1 MNMVGE
7 KQDWQE
13 VARDFARKKLELG
26 TEWLEGEHFWANAK
40 KLADHGFLG
49 LTLPEEYGGMGLCI
63 YDACLMIE
71 ELCRVCPTSG
81 RHAYHA
87 SMGIAS
93 FINHL
98 GNEEQKNKYLPQIT
112 SGKLFV
118 ALGMSEPEA
127 GSATTDLTTAAV
139 EDGDFYR
146 LNGSKVFISE
156 AHLADLFVVY
166 ARFGN
171 TGRTSDIGAILV
183 ERGTPGFTVGPNEE
197 NMSGEI
203 QCALYFEEAMVPK
216 ENVLVTKDAFKKL
229 MGVYNGVRLGFLAQT
244 MGITQAA
251 VDRTLEHVKQRK
263 QFGKEIAGFQGLQWM
278 ISDMYVQLEAART
291 LLYRAAQAASDNK
304 PDKNAVSVAKI
315 FVAEAS
321 QKITDT
327 CIQLHGGYG
336 YSKQYPLEWYYRCVR
351 AASIAGGTLQ
361 VHKTML
367 AASILERKFDQRS
380 K

>member
-1 MNMVGE
+1 MQITETQQNWR
-7 KQDWQE
+7 DL
-13 VARDFARKKLELG
+13 ARDFAKRKLEPA
-26 TEWLEGEHFWANAK
+26 TEWLEGKKFWDNAK

-49 LTLPEEYGGMGLCI
+49 LTLPEKYGGMGLDLF
-63 YDACLMIE
+63 DALLIIE

-93 FINHL
+93 YINHL
-98 GNEEQKNKYLPQIT
+98 GNEEQKKKYLPMVT

-127 GSATTDLTTAAV
+127 GSAATDLTTTAIK
-139 EDGDFYR
+139 EGDYFR
-146 LNGSKVFISE
+146 LNGSKVFISD
-156 AHLADLFVVY
+156 AHLADVFVVY

-171 TGRTSDIGAILV
+171 TGRTSDIGALLV

-203 QCALYFEEAMVPK
+203 QCALYFEDALVPK
-216 ENVLVTKDAFKKL
+216 ENVLVTDNAFKKL

-244 MGITQAA
+244 IGITQAA
-251 VDRTLEHVKQRK
+251 FDRTIEHVKQRK
-263 QFGKEIAGFQGLQWM
+263 QFGKEICEFQGLQWM

-291 LLYRAAQAASDNK
+291 LLYRAGEAASDNK
-304 PDKNAVSVAKI
+304 PDKNAVSVAKL
-315 FVAEAS
+315 FVAEAA

-336 YSKQYPLEWYYRCVR
+336 FSKQYPLEWYYRCVR
-351 AASIAGGTLQ
+351 SASIAGCTLQ

-367 AASILERKFDQRS
+367 ASDVLERKFNQRQ
-380 K
+380 

>member
-1 MNMVGE
+1 M
-7 KQDWQE
+7 KITE
-13 VARDFARKKLELG
+13 VQQNWKDVAEDFAKRKLEPA
-26 TEWLEGEHFWANAK
+26 TEWLEGEAFWTNAK

-49 LTLPEEYGGMGLCI
+49 LTLPEEYGGMNLNLF
-63 YDACLMIE
+63 DALLMIE

-81 RHAYHA
+81 RYAYHA

-98 GNEEQKNKYLPQIT
+98 GSEQQKKKYLPLVT
-112 SGKLFV
+112 SGKLFI

-127 GSATTDLTTAAV
+127 GSAATDIMTTAV
-139 EDGDFYR
+139 EEGDYFR
-146 LNGSKVFISE
+146 LNGSKVFISD
-156 AHLADLFVVY
+156 AHLADVFVVY

-171 TGRTSDIGAILV
+171 SGHASDIGAILV
-183 ERGTPGFTVGPNEE
+183 ERGTPGFTVGPDEE

-203 QCALYFEEAMVPK
+203 QCALYFEDAMVPK
-216 ENVLVTKDAFKKL
+216 ENVLVTRDAFKKL
-229 MGVYNGVRLGFLAQT
+229 MGVYNGVRLGYLAQT

-251 VDRTLEHVKQRK
+251 FDRTIEHVTQRK
-263 QFGKEIAGFQGLQWM
+263 QFGKELCEFQGLQWM

-291 LLYRAAQAASDNK
+291 LLYRAAEATSDNK
-304 PDKNAVSVAKI
+304 PDKNSVSVAKI
-315 FVAEAS
+315 FVADAA

-336 YSKQYPLEWYYRCVR
+336 FSKQYPLEWYYRCVR
-351 AASIAGGTLQ
+351 SASIAGGTLQ

-367 AASILERKFDQRS
+367 ASSVLKKKFDQR

>member
-1 MNMVGE
+1 MQLTE
-7 KQDWQE
+7 TQQDWKE
-13 VARDFARKKLELG
+13 VAHDFANRKLEPA
-26 TEWLEGEHFWANAK
+26 TEWLEGDVFWNNAK

-49 LTLPEEYGGMGLCI
+49 LTLPEEYGGMGLNLF
-63 YDACLMIE
+63 DAVLMIE

-93 FINHL
+93 FINTL
-98 GNEEQKNKYLPQIT
+98 GNEEQKKKYLPLIT

-118 ALGMSEPEA
+118 GLGMSEPEA
-127 GSATTDLTTAAV
+127 GSAATDIKTAAV
-139 EDGDFYR
+139 EDGDYYR
-146 LNGSKVFISE
+146 LNGSKVFISD
-156 AHLADLFVVY
+156 AHLSDVFVVY

-171 TGRTSDIGAILV
+171 SGRTSDIGAILV

-203 QCALYFEEAMVPK
+203 QCALYFEDAMVPK

-229 MGVYNGVRLGFLAQT
+229 MGVYNGVRLGYLAQT

-251 VDRTLEHVKQRK
+251 FDRTMEHVKQRK
-263 QFGKEIAGFQGLQWM
+263 QFGKEICEFQGLQWM

-291 LLYRAAQAASDNK
+291 LLYRAAEAASDNK

-336 YSKQYPLEWYYRCVR
+336 FSKQYPLEWYYRCVR
-351 AASIAGGTLQ
+351 SASIAGGTLQ

-367 AASILERKFDQRS
+367 ASSVLERKFNQR

>member
-1 MNMVGE
+1 MQITEAQQNWKE
-7 KQDWQE
+7 I
-13 VARDFARKKLELG
+13 ARDFAKRKLQPA
-26 TEWLEGEHFWANAK
+26 TEWLEGDAFWANAK

-49 LTLPEEYGGMGLCI
+49 LTLPEEYGGMGLNLF
-63 YDACLMIE
+63 DALLMIE

-98 GNEEQKNKYLPQIT
+98 GNQQQKEKYLPLIT

-127 GSATTDLTTAAV
+127 GSAATDIMTTAV
-139 EDGDFYR
+139 EDGDFFR
-146 LNGSKVFISE
+146 LNGSKVFISD
-156 AHLADLFVVY
+156 AHLADVFVVY

-171 TGRTSDIGAILV
+171 SGRTSDIGAILV
-183 ERGTPGFTVGPNEE
+183 ERGTPGFTVGPDEE

-203 QCALYFEEAMVPK
+203 QCALYFEDAMVPK
-216 ENVLVTKDAFKKL
+216 ENVLVTQNAFKKL
-229 MGVYNGVRLGFLAQT
+229 MGVYNGVRLGYLAQT

-251 VDRTLEHVKQRK
+251 FDRTIQHVTQRK
-263 QFGKEIAGFQGLQWM
+263 QFGKEICEFQGLQWM

-291 LLYRAAQAASDNK
+291 LLYRAAEAASDNK
-304 PDKNAVSVAKI
+304 PNKNAVSVAKI
-315 FVAEAS
+315 FVAEAA

-336 YSKQYPLEWYYRCVR
+336 FSKQYPLEWYYRCVR
-351 AASIAGGTLQ
+351 SASIAGGTLQ

-367 AASILERKFDQRS
+367 ASSVLGRKFDQRR
-380 K
+380 

>member
-1 MNMVGE
+1 MLLTETQQNWKE
-7 KQDWQE
+7 I
-13 VARDFARKKLELG
+13 AHDFAKRKLEPA
-26 TEWLEGEHFWANAK
+26 TEWLEGEKFWANAK
-40 KLADHGFLG
+40 NLADHGFLG
-49 LTLPEEYGGMGLCI
+49 LTLPEEYGGMGLNLF
-63 YDACLMIE
+63 DAVLIIE

-93 FINHL
+93 FINTL
-98 GNEEQKNKYLPQIT
+98 GNEEQKKKYLPLVT

-127 GSATTDLTTAAV
+127 GSAATDIMTTAV
-139 EDGDFYR
+139 EDGDYYR
-146 LNGSKVFISE
+146 LNGSKVFISD
-156 AHLADLFVVY
+156 AHLSDVFVVY

-171 TGRTSDIGAILV
+171 SGRTSDIGAILV
-183 ERGTPGFTVGPNEE
+183 ERGTPGFTVGPDEE

-203 QCALYFEEAMVPK
+203 QCALYFEDAMVPK

-251 VDRTLEHVKQRK
+251 FDRTIEHVKQRK
-263 QFGKEIAGFQGLQWM
+263 QFGKELCEFQGLQWM

-291 LLYRAAQAASDNK
+291 LLYRAAEATSDNK
-304 PDKNAVSVAKI
+304 PDKNAVSVAKL

-336 YSKQYPLEWYYRCVR
+336 FSKQYPLEWYYRCVR
-351 AASIAGGTLQ
+351 SASIAGGTLQ

-367 AASILERKFDQRS
+367 ASSILERKFDQRS

>member
-1 MNMVGE
+1 MAITEAQKNW
-7 KQDWQE
+7 KS
-13 VARDFARKKLELG
+13 VAKDFAKQKLEPA
-26 TEWLEGEHFWANAK
+26 THWLEGEEFWKNAN

-49 LTLPEEYGGMGLCI
+49 LTLPEEYGGMNLSLFESLLI
-63 YDACLMIE
+63 IE

-98 GNEEQKNKYLPQIT
+98 GNEEQKKKYLPQVT

-118 ALGMSEPEA
+118 GLGMSEPEA
-127 GSATTDLTTAAV
+127 GSAATDMTTVAID
-139 EDGDFYR
+139 EGDHYR

-156 AHLADLFVVY
+156 AHLANLFVVY

-171 TGRTSDIGAILV
+171 SGRTSDIGAILV
-183 ERGTPGFTVGPNEE
+183 ERGTPGFTIGPEEE

-203 QCALYFEEAMVPK
+203 QCALYFEDAMVPK
-216 ENVLVTKDAFKKL
+216 ENVLVTDNAFKKL

-244 MGITQAA
+244 LGITQAA
-251 VDRTLEHVKQRK
+251 FDRTKEHVKQRK
-263 QFGKEIAGFQGLQWM
+263 QFGKEIAEFQGVQWM
-278 ISDMYVQLEAART
+278 ISDMYVDLEAART
-291 LLYRAAQAASDNK
+291 LLYQAAEAASDNK

-315 FVAEAS
+315 FVADAS
-321 QKITDT
+321 QRVTDT

-351 AASIAGGTLQ
+351 ASSIAGGTLQ

-367 AASILERKFDQRS
+367 ASSVLERRFNQRI
-380 K
+380 

>member
-1 MNMVGE
+1 MQITEAQQNWKE
-7 KQDWQE
+7 I
-13 VARDFARKKLELG
+13 ARDFAKRKLQPA
-26 TEWLEGEHFWANAK
+26 TEWLEGDAFWANAK

-49 LTLPEEYGGMGLCI
+49 LTLPEEYGGMGLNLF
-63 YDACLMIE
+63 DALLMIE

-98 GNEEQKNKYLPQIT
+98 GNQQQKEKYLPLIT

-127 GSATTDLTTAAV
+127 GSAATDIMTTAV
-139 EDGDFYR
+139 EDGDFFR
-146 LNGSKVFISE
+146 LNGSKVFISD
-156 AHLADLFVVY
+156 AHLADVFVVY

-171 TGRTSDIGAILV
+171 SGRTSDIGAILV
-183 ERGTPGFTVGPNEE
+183 ERGTPGFTVGPDEE

-203 QCALYFEEAMVPK
+203 QCALYFEDAMVPK
-216 ENVLVTKDAFKKL
+216 ENVLVTQNAFKKL
-229 MGVYNGVRLGFLAQT
+229 MGVYNGVRLGYLAQT

-251 VDRTLEHVKQRK
+251 FDRTIQHVTQRK
-263 QFGKEIAGFQGLQWM
+263 QFGKEICEFQGLQWM

-291 LLYRAAQAASDNK
+291 LLYRAAEAASDNK
-304 PDKNAVSVAKI
+304 PNKNAVSVSKI
-315 FVAEAS
+315 FVAEAA

-336 YSKQYPLEWYYRCVR
+336 FSKQYPLEWYYRCVR
-351 AASIAGGTLQ
+351 SASIAGGTLQ

-367 AASILERKFDQRS
+367 ASSVLGRKFDQRR
-380 K
+380 

>member
-1 MNMVGE
+1 MAITE
-7 KQDWQE
+7 AQQDWKD
-13 VARDFARKKLELG
+13 VARNFAKNKLNPAAK
-26 TEWLEGEHFWANAK
+26 WLEGEEFWSNSK

-49 LTLPEEYGGMGLCI
+49 LTLPEEYGGMNLDLFEALLI
-63 YDACLMIE
+63 IE

-98 GNEEQKNKYLPQIT
+98 GNENQKNKYLPQVT
-112 SGKLFV
+112 SGTLFV

-127 GSATTDLTTAAV
+127 GSAATDMTTTAID
-139 EDGDFYR
+139 EGDHYR
-146 LNGSKVFISE
+146 LNGSKVFISD

-171 TGRTSDIGAILV
+171 SGRTSDIGAILV
-183 ERGTPGFTVGPNEE
+183 ERGTQGFTIGPHEE

-203 QCALYFEEAMVPK
+203 QCTLYFEDAIVPK
-216 ENVLVTKDAFKKL
+216 ENVLVTENAFKKL

-244 MGITQAA
+244 LGITQAA
-251 VDRTLEHVKQRK
+251 FDRTIEHVKQRK
-263 QFGKEIAGFQGLQWM
+263 QFGKDIAEFQGLQWM
-278 ISDMYVQLEAART
+278 ISDMYVELEAART
-291 LLYRAAQAASDNK
+291 LLYRAAEAASDNK

-321 QKITDT
+321 QRITDT

-367 AASILERKFDQRS
+367 ASSVLERRFDQRG
-380 K
+380 

>member
-1 MNMVGE
+1 MAITEAQQNW
-7 KQDWQE
+7 KD
-13 VARDFARKKLELG
+13 VARDFAKQKLEPATG
-26 TEWLEGEHFWANAK
+26 WLEGEEFWSNAK

-49 LTLPEEYGGMGLCI
+49 LTLPEEYGGMNLDLFEAALI
-63 YDACLMIE
+63 IE

-87 SMGIAS
+87 SMGISS

-98 GNEEQKNKYLPQIT
+98 GNEEQKQKYLPQVT

-127 GSATTDLTTAAV
+127 GSAATDMTTTAV
-139 EDGDFYR
+139 DEGDHYR
-146 LNGSKVFISE
+146 LNGSKVFISD

-171 TGRTSDIGAILV
+171 SGRTSDIGAILV
-183 ERGTPGFTVGPNEE
+183 ERGTPGFTIGPNEE

-203 QCALYFEEAMVPK
+203 QCALYFEDAIVPK
-216 ENVLVTKDAFKKL
+216 ENVLVTDNAFKKL

-244 MGITQAA
+244 LGITQAA
-251 VDRTLEHVKQRK
+251 FDRTMDHVKQRK
-263 QFGKEIAGFQGLQWM
+263 QFGKDIAEFQGVQWM
-278 ISDMYVQLEAART
+278 ISDMYVELEAART
-291 LLYRAAQAASDNK
+291 LLYRAAEAAADNK

-315 FVAEAS
+315 FVADAS
-321 QKITDT
+321 QRITDT

-367 AASILERKFDQRS
+367 ASDVLERRFDQR

>member
-1 MNMVGE
+1 MAISEAQKNW
-7 KQDWQE
+7 KD
-13 VARDFARKKLELG
+13 VARNFAKQKLEPA
-26 TEWLEGEHFWANAK
+26 TEWLEGDEFWKNSQ

-49 LTLPEEYGGMGLCI
+49 LTLPEEYGGMNLDLFEALLI
-63 YDACLMIE
+63 IE

-87 SMGIAS
+87 SIGIAS

-98 GNEEQKNKYLPQIT
+98 GNDEQKQKYLPQIT
-112 SGKLFV
+112 SGALFV
-118 ALGMSEPEA
+118 SLGMSEPEA
-127 GSATTDLTTAAV
+127 GSAATDMTTTAV
-139 EDGDFYR
+139 DEGDHFR
-146 LNGSKVFISE
+146 INGSKVFISD

-171 TGRTSDIGAILV
+171 SGRTSDIGAILV
-183 ERGTPGFTVGPNEE
+183 ERGTPGFTIGPNEE

-203 QCALYFEEAMVPK
+203 QCALYFEDAIVPK
-216 ENVLVTKDAFKKL
+216 ENVLVTNDAFKKL

-244 MGITQAA
+244 LGITQAA
-251 VDRTLEHVKQRK
+251 YDRTIEHVKQRK
-263 QFGKEIAGFQGLQWM
+263 QFGKDLAEFQGLQWM
-278 ISDMYVQLEAART
+278 ISDMYVELEAART
-291 LLYRAAQAASDNK
+291 LLYRAAEATSDNK

-321 QKITDT
+321 QRITDT

-367 AASILERKFDQRS
+367 ASSVLERRFDQRG
-380 K
+380 